1 MWFPFGLYYQSGC
14 SQSHH
19 CVHIVC
25 NCHVRGGA
33 VTVAGRSMPPST
45 PTSSQLLWPWCFS
58 SLSDCSVRT
67 VIVICQLWWSHHA
80 YRKSGTALAHCLTFT
95 PHTQTR
101 THSHLLSAAV
111 YRLSFPLFTFSGE
124 GEQTW
129 PACFVMITITS
140 MCHLFSWVLQYLSHS
155 RHSQIWSWNTPS
167 ASSQLEG
174 QTYSLWPHLWHGLWY
189 FHFTKSK

>member
-1 MWFPFGLYYQSGC
+1 MWFPFGSYYQS
-14 SQSHH
+14 SHR

-33 VTVAGRSMPPST
+33 VNVAGRSMPPYT
-45 PTSSQLLWPWCFS
+45 PMSSPLLWPWSFS
-58 SLSDCSVRT
+58 SLSDCSVHT

-80 YRKSGTALAHCLTFT
+80 YRKSCTALAHSSTSHQT
-95 PHTQTR
+95 KTR
-101 THSHLLSAAV
+101 TNFHLFSAAV
-111 YRLSFPLFTFSGE
+111 YRLPFPLLPTFSDE

-129 PACFVMITITS
+129 LACYVMITITS

-167 ASSQLEG
+167 ASSVNSDRHHV
-174 QTYSLWPHLWHGLWY
+174 SLVVTY
-189 FHFTKSK
+189 FHPS